1 MTLVEKILA
10 RHSGL
15 KDVEPGQY
23 VEAEVDL
30 VMLSDVAV
38 RSIEAFQELG
48 TKKVY
53 DPERIAIVFDHNV
66 PARDVKTAEV
76 LRLIK
81 EFAKSQEIRHVF
93 EQPWGGI

>member
-1 MTLVEKILA
+1 MTLIEKILA

-15 KDVEPGQY
+15 EEVEHGQY
-23 VEAEVDL
+23 VEADVDL
-30 VMLSDVAV
+30 VMLSDVAL
-38 RSIEAFQELG
+38 RSIQAFQELG
-48 TKKVY
+48 AKKVY

-81 EFAKSQEIRHVF
+81 EFAESDKWKKVLTSELNT
-93 EQPWGGI
+93 